1 MVTISLQNK
10 VKLKK
15 YNNKEVLTIGRYFRK
30 KFGETVYKIPI
41 SISGFTC
48 PNIDGTVAK
57 GGCTFCENDS
67 FSPNLQEK
75 KPSFKLNEHYR
86 SILTSIDKK

>member
-1 MVTISLQNK
+1 MNINSKTK
-10 VKLKK
+10 V
-15 YNNKEVLTIGRYFRK
+15 ESVFTIGRYFK
-30 KFGETVYKIPI
+30 NKFGEKVYKIPI

-67 FSPNLQEK
+67 FAPNLATEK
-75 KPSFKLNEHYR
+75 KSDFKLHPDGR
-86 SILTSIDKK
+86 RKRRRIQIGM

>member
-1 MVTISLQNK
+1 MNSNIKDVF
-10 VKLKK
+10 
-15 YNNKEVLTIGRYFRK
+15 TIGRYFK
-30 KFGETVYKIPI
+30 NKFGEKVYKVPI

-67 FSPNLQEK
+67 FSPNTQKDTAKFTLH
-75 KPSFKLNEHYR
+75 PN
-86 SILTSIDKK
+86 DKTNPNR

>member
-1 MVTISLQNK
+1 MSE
-10 VKLKK
+10 LK
-15 YNNKEVLTIGRYFRK
+15 NVLTIGRYLK
-30 KFGETVYKIPI
+30 NKFGEKVYKVPI

-57 GGCTFCENDS
+57 GGCSFCENDS

-75 KPSFKLNEHYR
+75 KTKFKLNPRINENPY
-86 SILTSIDKK
+86 LDNQLKQ